1 MKQLRPY
8 AFIIGLSLYVFMIS
22 RLDLHASWDRLKTL
36 DWKLFL
42 LALLIGVPEVL
53 FKSLRLKSFVTK
65 SGSHISLK
73 KSVISFMSGQ
83 PLAAVTPG
91 KLGDVTRIVLLSRY
105 GRISTPTALAVHVA
119 DRLYD
124 LAAIVLLA
132 VIGLVS
138 FLTQSQVQGPALATV
153 IGILAGMFL
162 ILVLLNPRWMKYVLN
177 PLMSGILSK
186 KMADQLSHHT
196 KEFYNKLHALLV
208 PSFSLFGPFGLSFLA
223 WETAIFRNCV
233 LALALGLPLSYL
245 KFVLLVPV
253 MVVVELLPIS
263 ILGFGPREAALFMLF
278 TTPTLHQED
287 LAVFSLL
294 MVVAGPIFISLMG
307 IPASFL
313 ILRKHPESHEPA

>member
-1 MKQLRPY
+1 MNRLRPY
-8 AFIIGLSLYVFMIS
+8 AFLIGLSLYAFMLS
-22 RLDLHASWDRLKTL
+22 HLNLQASWDRLKTL
-36 DWKLFL
+36 DWRLFV
-42 LALLIGVPEVL
+42 LALLVGIPEVL
-53 FKSLRLKSFVTK
+53 FKSMRLKSFVAK
-65 SGSHISLK
+65 ASSNISLK
-73 KSVISFMSGQ
+73 KTVIAFMSGQ

-105 GRISTPTALAVHVA
+105 ARISTPTALAVHAA

-138 FLTQSQVQGPALATV
+138 FLTQSQEQGPALATV
-153 IGILAGMFL
+153 VGILAGMFL
-162 ILVLLNPRWMKYVLN
+162 ILVLLNPRWMKYILN
-177 PLMSGILSK
+177 PLMSGLLSK
-186 KMADQLSHHT
+186 KMTEQLSHHT
-196 KEFYNKLHALLV
+196 KDFYNKLHSLLV
-208 PSFSLFGPFGLSFLA
+208 PSFSIFGPFVLSFLA
-223 WETAIFRNCV
+223 WETAIFRNFV

-245 KFVLLVPV
+245 KIVLLCPV

-278 TTPTLHQED
+278 TTTNLHQED

-307 IPASFL
+307 VPASFL
-313 ILRKHPESHEPA
+313 ILRKHTDSHDPA